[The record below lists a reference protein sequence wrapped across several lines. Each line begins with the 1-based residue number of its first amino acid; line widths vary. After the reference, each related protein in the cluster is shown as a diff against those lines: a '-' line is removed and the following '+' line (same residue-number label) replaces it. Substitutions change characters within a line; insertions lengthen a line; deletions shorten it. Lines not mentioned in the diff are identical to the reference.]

1 MVSLQLFA
9 TLEVDVGDGRAALIE
24 GRLPDQANYATL
36 LYECKVYCTAAG
48 SLGARTAGGTA
59 DAEPRLVA
67 ERLSRKWGQP
77 VIIENRTGA
86 AENIGAELVY
96 RSIPDGYTLL
106 SAPPPPLVINQSLYQ
121 KLAFDPAKFEPIIVM
136 AQCQTR

>member
-1 MVSLQLFA
+1 MHVGVRWRQQVFIGRTAIGLVLCLLASKDFESLA
-9 TLEVDVGDGRAALIE
+9 HAEDY
-24 GRLPDQANYATL
+24 PD
-36 LYECKVYCTAAG
+36 
-48 SLGARTAGGTA
+48 RTVRIIVPFPAGGTA
-59 DAEPRLVA
+59 DAVPRLVA
-67 ERLSRKWGQP
+67 DRLSRKWGQP